1 MRQVKVEPKKKNGR
15 AKIVFVKAEPDK
27 MGVYCTF
34 YGDNSEDFQPL
45 GNKYVRLPIG
55 YSREMQ
61 RRAEES
67 AARDYFA

>member
-1 MRQVKVEPKKKNGR
+1 MRQVKVESKKKNGR
-15 AKIVFVKAEPDK
+15 AKIVFVKAEPDE

-34 YGDNSEDFQPL
+34 YGDNSEDFPPL
-45 GNKYVRLPIG
+45 GNKYVSLPRG
-55 YSREMQ
+55 YSKEMQ